1 MDVASVRLFKV
12 VLLPDDGLPT
22 SAMSGSR
29 GIFGVYRAGKE
40 SSLAIVVL
48 PEGLD
53 EAQCRQWARRLWF
66 GVDVAVTLAC
76 LKIASCCMHE
86 PSRPDDL
93 EKGIQGH
100 PVHAS
105 LLFTRQG
112 RSMKNI
118 VNLCFRLWTV
128 QEYEQT
134 EPNEIKSLVK
144 SKEWTVS
151 HNLIVAAGPLW
162 PITEGHP

>member
-1 MDVASVRLFKV
+1 MSSVGTKV
-12 VLLPDDGLPT
+12 V
-22 SAMSGSR
+22 
-29 GIFGVYRAGKE
+29 V
-40 SSLAIVVL
+40 
-48 PEGLD
+48 
-53 EAQCRQWARRLWF
+53 RR
-66 GVDVAVTLAC
+66 VDVAVTLAC

-112 RSMKNI
+112 RHIKNT
-118 VNLCFRLWTV
+118 VYLCSWPETV
-128 QEYEQT
+128 QKHGQT
-134 EPNEIKSLVK
+134 EPDEIKFLVK